1 MLEKK
6 TIIGSINVKP
16 SGHIEIR
23 EDTQVYDDG
32 QPLGSPSYH
41 RYVLSPGDSL
51 DGQPEQISAIARL
64 TWTPAVIEEYNRR
77 QRTIRA

>member
-23 EDTQVYDDG
+23 QDTQVYDDG

-51 DGQPEQISAIARL
+51 EGQPENVVNIARAAWGL
-64 TWTPAVIEEYNRR
+64 
-77 QRTIRA
+77 